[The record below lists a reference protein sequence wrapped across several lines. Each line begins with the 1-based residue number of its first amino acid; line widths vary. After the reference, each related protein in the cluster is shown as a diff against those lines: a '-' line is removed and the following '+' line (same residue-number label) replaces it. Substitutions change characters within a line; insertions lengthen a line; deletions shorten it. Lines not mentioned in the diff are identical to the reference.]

1 MTSKTTG
8 THGELSGIAGGDSDL
23 VRIGVRSIPFQ
34 DVTARQDGKLAE
46 QRGSDRAPED
56 RARHRDLWTKAKIAA
71 DLLWKAARDHTG
83 YNFQHAAELLAVLER
98 MWDARATRDD
108 NWIGIVEQARS
119 ALESLAET
127 DIELVTEGQ
136 SWKLL
141 QIVADYLSPAT
152 KSIEDLLKATELVE
166 EMGLPPYPGL
176 GALADA

>member
-23 VRIGVRSIPFQ
+23 VRIATRSVPFQ
-34 DVTARQDGKLAE
+34 DVTARQDGPLAE

-56 RARHRDLWTKAKIAA
+56 RAKHRDLWTKAKGAA
-71 DLLWKAARDHTG
+71 ELLWKSARDHTG
-83 YNFQHAAELLAVLER
+83 DSFQHASALLALLER
-98 MWDARATRDD
+98 MWGARATRDD
-108 NWIGIVEQARS
+108 NWIGIVDQARS

-136 SWKLL
+136 TWKLL
-141 QIVADYLSPAT
+141 QIVETHLSPAT
-152 KSIEDLLKATELVE
+152 KSEDDLLKATELVA